1 MLPGEPFR
9 SQALSSSPLR
19 ESLAAV
25 LRRCQPSQPGA
36 QSHVQHSLFTPGRLS
51 PVSASSLRA
60 PVSFP
65 LVCSHCSP
73 RPCSPMLCPGP
84 AHVSPCPSVF
94 STVLSPPPGE
104 RSAPDRPEG
113 LLSFQRP
120 SLSALQGAL
129 GRPSGRQEHSVSP
142 LELSWRCSACQRLS
156 GYVVCPSPPVPP
168 FERQGPGAKL
178 ALGPA
183 GCALIPSLTAHCSPT
198 SRSRQG

>member
-1 MLPGEPFR
+1 MLPGEPFG

-19 ESLAAV
+19 KLLVAA
-25 LRRCQPSQPGA
+25 LRRCQPSQPGT
-36 QSHVQHSLFTPGRLS
+36 QRHVQHSLFTPGRLS

-73 RPCSPMLCPGP
+73 SPCSPTLCPGP
-84 AHVSPCPSVF
+84 AHVSPCPSAF
-94 STVLSPPPGE
+94 STIPSPWREVCPGTP
-104 RSAPDRPEG
+104 RGAP
-113 LLSFQRP
+113 LFP

-129 GRPSGRQEHSVSP
+129 GRASGRQEHSVSP
-142 LELSWRCSACQRLS
+142 LELSWRCLACQRFS
-156 GYVVCPSPPVPP
+156 GYVVCPSPPLPP

-183 GCALIPSLTAHCSPT
+183 GCALIPSLTAHWSPM
-198 SRSRQG
+198 SRSRQV

>member
-1 MLPGEPFR
+1 MSSTACPRLAACPLCLLPPSGLRFP
-9 SQALSSSPLR
+9 SHLSAPTVPLVLAAPCSVQGQLMCHHAHQSSPPF
-19 ESLAAV
+19 
-25 LRRCQPSQPGA
+25 C
-36 QSHVQHSLFTPGRLS
+36 
-51 PVSASSLRA
+51 
-60 PVSFP
+60 
-65 LVCSHCSP
+65 
-73 RPCSPMLCPGP
+73 
-84 AHVSPCPSVF
+84 
-94 STVLSPPPGE
+94 PPGE